1 MLQKVWPLNFDNDGN
16 CLMLEKGNGL
26 NNVDKRLWPHN
37 FGLA

>member
-1 MLQKVWPLNFDNDGN
+1 MLLRIVGVNFDNGGS